1 MEKYSLDKSKIRV
14 LLLEGIHENAEKYFV
29 ENRYTNIECL
39 KEALPVQELEKKLAQ
54 THIIGIRS
62 RTEIKGE
69 LLHKTPRLFA
79 IGCFS
84 IGTNQV
90 DLHDAKM
97 CGVPV
102 FNAPFSNTRSVAEL
116 VIAECIMLMR
126 DIPEKSTLA
135 HNRIWMKSLKHS
147 VEVRGKILGIIG
159 YGHIGSQVS
168 ILAEAF
174 GMNVFYYDIEKK
186 LSLGNARP
194 VCSLN
199 DLLRIADTVTIHVPS
214 TDLTRNMISKD
225 EVAIMKKGAC
235 LINASR
241 GDVVD
246 YEAVAEGLKSNNLSG
261 VAADV
266 FPREPASNDEPF
278 LNELQGL
285 PNVILTPHIGGNT
298 LEAQAN
304 IGFEVSEK
312 LVKYSDTGSTIGAV
326 NFPEISLQSHKTK
339 QRFLHIHRNVPGVL
353 REVNNQFSSKGIN
366 ISAEYLQTDPDI
378 GYVIIETD
386 SELNGSILRDL
397 KNIPYTIRTRILY

>member
-1 MEKYSLDKSKIRV
+1 MRKYSLDKSKIKV
-14 LLLEGIHENAEKYFV
+14 LLLEGIHENARQYFIK
-29 ENRYTNIECL
+29 NGYTDTECF
-39 KEALPVQELEKKLAQ
+39 KEALSPEELKRKLEH

-62 RTEIKGE
+62 RSE
-69 LLHKTPRLFA
+69 LRKDLLIKTPKLFA

-90 DLHDAKM
+90 DLQDAKM
-97 CGVPV
+97 SGIPV

-135 HNRIWMKSLKHS
+135 HNHIWMKSVKHS

-174 GMNVFYYDIEKK
+174 GMEVYYYDIEKK
-186 LSLGNARP
+186 LSLGNAKP
-194 VCSLN
+194 VSSLK

-214 TDLTRNMISKD
+214 TNLTRNMISKD
-225 EVAIMKKGAC
+225 EVKIMKKGAC

-246 YEAVAEGLKSNNLSG
+246 YSAVADGLRSNHLSG

-266 FPREPASNDEPF
+266 FPMEPASNDEPF
-278 LNELQGL
+278 SNELQGL
-285 PNVILTPHIGGNT
+285 PNVILTPHIGGST

-304 IGFEVSEK
+304 IGLEVSEK

-353 REVNNQFSSKGIN
+353 REVNNKFSSREIN
-366 ISAEYLQTDPDI
+366 ISAEYLQTDGDI

-386 SELNGSILRDL
+386 SELNGSILSDL
-397 KNIPYTIRTRILY
+397 KNIPHTIRTRILY

>member
-1 MEKYSLDKSKIRV
+1 MRKYSLDKSKIKV
-14 LLLEGIHENAEKYFV
+14 LLLEGIHENALNYFI
-29 ENRYTNIECL
+29 ENGYTDIECFR
-39 KEALPVQELEKKLAQ
+39 EALSPEELEKKLEQ

-62 RTEIKGE
+62 RTELRRE
-69 LLHKTPRLFA
+69 LLQKTPRLFA

-90 DLHDAKM
+90 DLQDAKM
-97 CGVPV
+97 AGIPV
-102 FNAPFSNTRSVAEL
+102 FNAPFSNTRSVAEM

-135 HNRIWMKSLKHS
+135 HNHIWMKSLKHS
-147 VEVRGKILGIIG
+147 VEVRGKVLGIIG

-174 GMNVFYYDIEKK
+174 GMEVYYYDIEKK

-194 VCSLN
+194 VASLK

-214 TDLTRNMISKD
+214 TPLTRNMISKD
-225 EVAIMKKGAC
+225 EVAGMKKGAC

-246 YEAVAEGLKSNNLSG
+246 YCALADGLKSGHLSG

-266 FPREPASNDEPF
+266 FPAEPASNDEPF
-278 LNELQGL
+278 ENELQGL
-285 PNVILTPHIGGNT
+285 PNVILTPHIGGST

-304 IGFEVSEK
+304 IGLEVSEK

-353 REVNNQFSSKGIN
+353 REVNNQFSTRGIN
-366 ISAEYLQTDPDI
+366 ISAEYLQTDADI

-386 SELNGSILRDL
+386 SELNGSILSDL
-397 KNIPYTIRTRILY
+397 KNIPHTIRTRILY